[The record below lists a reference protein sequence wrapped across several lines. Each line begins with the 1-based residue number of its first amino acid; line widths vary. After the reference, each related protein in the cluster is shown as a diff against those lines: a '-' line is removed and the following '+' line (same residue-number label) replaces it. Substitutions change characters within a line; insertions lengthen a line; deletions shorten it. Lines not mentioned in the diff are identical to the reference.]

1 MRLRIDPHNTQTY
14 WQIQYN
20 QRYVYESRQK
30 KVIGDRIAQRMLEM
44 GLSEGELGRRSGVS
58 QPTIHRI
65 VTNAV
70 ASPRHQNIEKIAKA
84 LKVNSVW
91 LWNGGEHKERN
102 TPQNKPPSVVELN
115 VEPGPTIKGYVPLI
129 SWVQAG
135 SWCEVEDVKT
145 LDDAEVWLPCA
156 ASHSSQSYALRVRGL
171 SMFNQHERRSFRDGD
186 IIFVDPSKD
195 AENGSLVIAKLVD
208 SQEATFKQLVMEGSR
223 RFLKPLNPA
232 WPEPIIELG
241 EDAIICGVVF
251 SKLEIF

>member
-1 MRLRIDPHNTQTY
+1 
-14 WQIQYN
+14 
-20 QRYVYESRQK
+20 
-30 KVIGDRIAQRMLEM
+30 VIGNRIAHRMQEL
-44 GLSEGELGRRSGVS
+44 GLSEGELGRRSGVP

-65 VTNAV
+65 VTNSV
-70 ASPRHQNIEKIAKA
+70 ASPRHENVEKIAKA
-84 LKVNSVW
+84 LKVSSNW
-91 LWNGGEHKERN
+91 LWKGGEHNDPGPDLVTESN
-102 TPQNKPPSVVELN
+102 APEIN
-115 VEPGPTIKGYVPLI
+115 VEPGPAIKGYVPLI

-135 SWCEVEDVKT
+135 AWCEIADVRT
-145 LDDAEVWLPCA
+145 LDDAELWLPCA

-186 IIFVDPSKD
+186 IIFVDPAKD

-241 EDAIICGVVF
+241 SNAMICGVVF

>member
-1 MRLRIDPHNTQTY
+1 M
-14 WQIQYN
+14 
-20 QRYVYESRQK
+20 
-30 KVIGDRIAQRMLEM
+30 IGDRIAQRMHEM
-44 GLSEGELGRRSGVS
+44 NLSEGELGRRSGVP

-70 ASPRHQNIEKIAKA
+70 ASPRHENVEKIAKA
-84 LKVNSVW
+84 LKVSSYW
-91 LWNGGEHKERN
+91 LWNGGD
-102 TPQNKPPSVVELN
+102 QNSQGSNPINSPAAIEQN
-115 VEPGPTIKGYVPLI
+115 IEPGPAIKGYVPLI

-135 SWCEVEDVKT
+135 AWCEVMDVKT

-241 EDAIICGVVF
+241 HDATICGVVF

>member
-1 MRLRIDPHNTQTY
+1 MQEL
-14 WQIQYN
+14 
-20 QRYVYESRQK
+20 
-30 KVIGDRIAQRMLEM
+30 
-44 GLSEGELGRRSGVS
+44 GLSEGELGRRSGVP

-65 VTNAV
+65 VTNSV
-70 ASPRHQNIEKIAKA
+70 ASPRHENVEKIAKA
-84 LKVNSVW
+84 LKVSSNW
-91 LWNGGEHKERN
+91 LWKGGEHNDPGPDLVTESN
-102 TPQNKPPSVVELN
+102 APEIN
-115 VEPGPTIKGYVPLI
+115 VEPGPAIKGYVPLI

-135 SWCEVEDVKT
+135 AWCEVADVRT
-145 LDDAEVWLPCA
+145 LDDAELWLPCA

-186 IIFVDPSKD
+186 IIFVDPAKD

-232 WPEPIIELG
+232 WPIIELG
-241 EDAIICGVVF
+241 SNAMICGVVF

>member
-1 MRLRIDPHNTQTY
+1 M
-14 WQIQYN
+14 
-20 QRYVYESRQK
+20 
-30 KVIGDRIAQRMLEM
+30 IGDRIAQRMHEM
-44 GLSEGELGRRSGVS
+44 NLSEGELGRRSGVP

-70 ASPRHQNIEKIAKA
+70 ASPRHQNVEKIAKA
-84 LKVNSVW
+84 LKVSSNW
-91 LWNGGEHKERN
+91 LWKGGDQSDLGAKQINGAAAPEH
-102 TPQNKPPSVVELN
+102 N

-135 SWCEVEDVKT
+135 AWCEITDVKT
-145 LDDAEVWLPCA
+145 LDDAELWLPCA
-156 ASHSSQSYALRVRGL
+156 ASHSNQSYALRVRGL

-186 IIFVDPSKD
+186 IIFVDPAKE

-208 SQEATFKQLVMEGSR
+208 SQEATFKQLVIEGSR

-241 EDAIICGVVF
+241 QDATICGVVF

>member
-1 MRLRIDPHNTQTY
+1 M
-14 WQIQYN
+14 
-20 QRYVYESRQK
+20 
-30 KVIGDRIAQRMLEM
+30 IGERIAQRMQEL
-44 GLSEGELGRRSGVS
+44 GLSEGELGRRSGVP

-70 ASPRHQNIEKIAKA
+70 ASPRHENIEKIAKA
-84 LKVNSVW
+84 LKVSSSW
-91 LWNGGEHKERN
+91 LWKGGTHIDPN
-102 TPQNKPPSVVELN
+102 VEAEPFAASESN
-115 VEPGPTIKGYVPLI
+115 VEPGPKVKGYVPLI

-135 SWCEVEDVKT
+135 AWCEITDVRT
-145 LDDAEVWLPCA
+145 LDDAEIWLPCA
-156 ASHSSQSYALRVRGL
+156 ASHSTQSYALRVRGL

-186 IIFVDPSKD
+186 IIFVDPAKD
-195 AENGSLVIAKLVD
+195 AENGSLVIAKLID

-241 EDAIICGVVF
+241 DDATICGVVF

>member
-1 MRLRIDPHNTQTY
+1 M
-14 WQIQYN
+14 
-20 QRYVYESRQK
+20 
-30 KVIGDRIAQRMLEM
+30 IGDRIAQRMHEM
-44 GLSEGELGRRSGVS
+44 NLSEGELGRRSGVP

-70 ASPRHQNIEKIAKA
+70 ASPRHQNVEKIAKA
-84 LKVNSVW
+84 LKVSSNW
-91 LWNGGEHKERN
+91 LWKGGDQSDQGTKQINGAAAEEH
-102 TPQNKPPSVVELN
+102 N

-135 SWCEVEDVKT
+135 AWCEITDVKT
-145 LDDAEVWLPCA
+145 LDDAELWLPCA
-156 ASHSSQSYALRVRGL
+156 ASHSNQSYALRVRGL

-186 IIFVDPSKD
+186 IIFVDPAKE

-241 EDAIICGVVF
+241 QDATICGVVF

>member
-1 MRLRIDPHNTQTY
+1 M
-14 WQIQYN
+14 N
-20 QRYVYESRQK
+20 QGRD
-30 KVIGDRIAQRMLEM
+30 KVIGDRIAQRMQEL
-44 GLSEGELGRRSGVS
+44 GLSEGELGRRSGVP

-70 ASPRHQNIEKIAKA
+70 ASPRHENIEKISRA
-84 LKVNSVW
+84 LKVSSNW
-91 LWNGGEHKERN
+91 LWKGGEHKD
-102 TPQNKPPSVVELN
+102 PMIDQGAPSSNETN
-115 VEPGPTIKGYVPLI
+115 VEPGPAIKGYVPLI

-135 SWCEVEDVKT
+135 AWCEIEDVRT
-145 LDDAEVWLPCA
+145 LDDAELWLPCA

-186 IIFVDPSKD
+186 IIFVDPAKD
-195 AENGSLVIAKLVD
+195 AENGSLVIAKLLD

-241 EDAIICGVVF
+241 SDAIICGVVF

>member
-1 MRLRIDPHNTQTY
+1 M
-14 WQIQYN
+14 
-20 QRYVYESRQK
+20 
-30 KVIGDRIAQRMLEM
+30 IGNRIAHRMQEL
-44 GLSEGELGRRSGVS
+44 GLSEGELGRRSGVP

-65 VTNAV
+65 VTNSV
-70 ASPRHQNIEKIAKA
+70 ASPRHENVEKIAKA
-84 LKVNSVW
+84 LKVSSNW
-91 LWNGGEHKERN
+91 LWKGGEHNDPGPDLVTESN
-102 TPQNKPPSVVELN
+102 APEIN
-115 VEPGPTIKGYVPLI
+115 VEPGPAIKGYVPLI

-135 SWCEVEDVKT
+135 AWCEVTDVRT
-145 LDDAEVWLPCA
+145 LDDAELWLPCA

-186 IIFVDPSKD
+186 IIFVDPAKD

-241 EDAIICGVVF
+241 SNAMICGVVF

>member
-1 MRLRIDPHNTQTY
+1 M
-14 WQIQYN
+14 
-20 QRYVYESRQK
+20 
-30 KVIGDRIAQRMLEM
+30 IGDRIAQRMHEM
-44 GLSEGELGRRSGVS
+44 NLSEGELGRRSGVP

-70 ASPRHQNIEKIAKA
+70 ASPRHQNVEKIAKA
-84 LKVNSVW
+84 LKVSSNW
-91 LWNGGEHKERN
+91 LWKGGDQSDQGAKDINDGAVAEN
-102 TPQNKPPSVVELN
+102 NI
-115 VEPGPTIKGYVPLI
+115 EPGPTIKGYVPLI

-135 SWCEVEDVKT
+135 AWCEVTDVKT

-186 IIFVDPSKD
+186 IIFVDPAKD

-241 EDAIICGVVF
+241 PDATICGVVF